1 MHSRFPENAPDPR
14 SHRPLHP
21 LARALI
27 PQRPVQSARL
37 LHESHH
43 TLKRTRRRLF
53 SSRLLPTRAARHS
66 AIQRTA
72 RPRRTT
78 HGLFS
83 PVRQQKSDCFPRH
96 AEAQLHQ
103 SPKRRPTPWR
113 LLLKGYM
120 YSAHMA
126 NSNVQ
131 HGPGAHAGFLA
142 RFDSRYEIDLDRP
155 RAVPKHNCI
164 RVPKGGLP
172 HGACCYKA
180 TCRSASPTWQIPTY
194 STAQEHIRAF
204 QPGSTAHMRSLLI
217 ELALCRSTAAYYFVL
232 SRYLLIC
239 PLHL

>member
-1 MHSRFPENAPDPR
+1 MRYACVPGRCWRGCSGGR
-14 SHRPLHP
+14 HR
-21 LARALI
+21 A
-27 PQRPVQSARL
+27 
-37 LHESHH
+37 
-43 TLKRTRRRLF
+43 F
-53 SSRLLPTRAARHS
+53 
-66 AIQRTA
+66 QRTA

-83 PVRQQKSDCFPRH
+83 PVRQQISDCFPRH

-103 SPKRRPTPWR
+103 SPKRRPTRWR

-131 HGPGAHAGFLA
+131 HGPGAHTGFSA
-142 RFDSRYEIDLDRP
+142 RFDSTYEIALDRC

-164 RVPKGGLP
+164 SVPKGGLP
-172 HGACCYKA
+172 HGACCSKA

-204 QPGSTAHMRSLLI
+204 QPGSTARMRSLLI
-217 ELALCRSTAAYYFVL
+217 EPALCRRTAAPYFVP